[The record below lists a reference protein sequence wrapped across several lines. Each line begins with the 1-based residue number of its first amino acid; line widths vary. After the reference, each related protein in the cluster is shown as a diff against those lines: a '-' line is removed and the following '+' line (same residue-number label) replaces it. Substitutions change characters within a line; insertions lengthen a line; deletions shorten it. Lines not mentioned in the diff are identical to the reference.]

1 MRSARSP
8 WSPYVDVPIATY
20 ITTTKGPGTCGNLA
34 HMKAFDW
41 TKLTTL
47 HGTPGGHAVQVS
59 SSVDRLVR
67 ARWLTGADGTK
78 IKAAA
83 IASATAAR

>member
-1 MRSARSP
+1 
-8 WSPYVDVPIATY
+8 VDVPAATY
-20 ITTTKGPGTCGNLA
+20 VTATKGPGTCGNLA

-41 TKLTTL
+41 AKLNTL
-47 HGTPGGHAVQVS
+47 YGTPSGYAVQVS

-67 ARWLTGADGTK
+67 DRWLTEADGKK

-83 IASATAAR
+83 VVAPATASR